1 MNFINKLDDT
11 YDLLSQLDKILI
23 KDTDNS
29 LIKKQLLMV
38 SDDLAKY
45 KNIDEKN
52 NKLETNEIKSKI
64 TEVLDRINVIETNV
78 KNKLKITER
87 YNSYLN
93 S

>member
-1 MNFINKLDDT
+1 MNFVNKLDDT
-11 YDLLSQLDKILI
+11 YNLLSQLDKILM
-23 KDTDNS
+23 KETNNA
-29 LIKKQLLMV
+29 LIKKQLLSM

-45 KNIDEKN
+45 KNIDKN
-52 NKLETNEIKSKI
+52 NIKLKTNEIKLKI
-64 TEVLDRINVIETNV
+64 TDVLDRINAIEINV